1 MNRGKLMKENNFFDM
16 FNPDMFNFD
25 NEENILNLMLMY
37 LKNSTHDVRMF
48 KGNSFERRILRF
60 IQNVSSF
67 TENNGHDCLPPDY
80 YSDSF
85 SCMFDVLRINDAEIR
100 KGHNPI
106 IAQEQKMRRE
116 LKNEGLLDSQYF
128 QVAFEAGTSGD
139 INEHSFPQY
148 KKQAKR
154 VIQEHIDK
162 IPLWTNAHPS
172 IQYKGLLILDE
183 SGLCFEGTKAHV
195 KDDYFAFSFNR
206 NHGLITHETW
216 NDAEFIQPI
225 YDSALDFVIWFNPYK
240 NHNEVL
246 FKYNSIMDRKR
257 SIQYPALMIV
267 DTRFHRAGFK
277 QYNYDKLVMAT

>member
-1 MNRGKLMKENNFFDM
+1 MKENNFFDM

-25 NEENILNLMLMY
+25 NEQNILNMMLMY
-37 LKNSTHDVRMF
+37 LKSPSHDVRMF
-48 KGNSFERRILRF
+48 KGNSFERKILRY
-60 IQNVSSF
+60 IQNVRSF

-85 SCMFDVLRINDAEIR
+85 SCMFDVLRINDAEIK
-100 KGHNPI
+100 KGRNPI
-106 IAQEQKMRRE
+106 IAQEQKMRKE
-116 LKNEGLLDSQYF
+116 FKNEGLLDSQYF

-162 IPLWTNAHPS
+162 IPLWINAHPS
-172 IQYKGLLILDE
+172 IQHKGLLILDE
-183 SGLCFEGTKAHV
+183 SGLCFERTKTHV
-195 KDDYFAFSFNR
+195 KDDYFAFSFNS
-206 NHGLITHETW
+206 NQGLITHETW

-225 YDSALDFVIWFNPYK
+225 YDSAMDFVIWFNPYK

-246 FKYNSIMDRKR
+246 FKYNISKDRKR
-257 SIQYPALMIV
+257 SVQYPALMIV
-267 DTRFHRAGFK
+267 DTRFHRADFK